1 MARTRRPIDLTAT
14 LEKANVPSFVTD
26 RDGMVTWINE
36 AARGVFGDVT
46 GKSMGELVA
55 PEDLP
60 KVRRALRQ
68 KLTGGTWA
76 TDYSVDV
83 LMADGSR
90 RRVEVS
96 TVRIPNGDNCH
107 AIFGVARPGSMPPP
121 SGPSGDL
128 TPRQHEVLQLL
139 ADGASTDDVAS
150 RLHLSKE
157 TVRNH
162 VRHILRAL
170 GAHSR
175 LEAVAMSL
183 RRGLV
188 K

>member
-1 MARTRRPIDLTAT
+1 MATARRPIDLTST

-26 RDGMVTWINE
+26 REGMVTWIND
-36 AARGVFGDVT
+36 AARHAFGDVT
-46 GKSMGELVA
+46 GKSMRELVA

-60 KVRRALRQ
+60 KVEQALRQ
-68 KLTGGTWA
+68 KLSGGIAA
-76 TDYSVDV
+76 TDYSVAV
-83 LMADGSR
+83 LMPNGR
-90 RRVEVS
+90 RRRAEVS

-107 AIFGVARPGSMPPP
+107 AIFGIARPVPTPRP
-121 SGPSGDL
+121 SGASDEL

-139 ADGASTDDVAS
+139 ADGASTDDIAR

-162 VRHILRAL
+162 VRAILRAL
-170 GAHSR
+170 RAHSR
-175 LEAVAMSL
+175 LEAVAMAL

-188 K
+188 E